1 MGHVFDGGE
10 VGRGVIGSHPA
21 LVIAEDV
28 NAGEKM
34 HQRAGAKMHR

>member
-1 MGHVFDGGE
+1 LSQSDPFHFA
-10 VGRGVIGSHPA
+10 SC
-21 LVIAEDV
+21 V

>member
-1 MGHVFDGGE
+1 VTFTYKDAHHYRHV
-10 VGRGVIGSHPA
+10 
-21 LVIAEDV
+21 V